1 MQKNELIR
9 LDARLHDVID
19 HAVFAARL
27 SNGHAFVAV
36 AKRKGGAPIGGFRP
50 SDRVTVEFSPF
61 DMSTAHIISAPD
73 TGR

>member
-9 LDARLHDVID
+9 LDARLRDVID
-19 HAVFAARL
+19 HAVFAAEL
-27 SNGHAFVAV
+27 SNGHEFVAL
-36 AKRKGGAPIGGFRP
+36 AKQRGGTPIEGFRC

>member
-19 HAVFAARL
+19 HAVFAAKI

-36 AKRKGGAPIGGFRP
+36 AKQKGGTLIEGFR
-50 SDRVTVEFSPF
+50 SLDRVTVEFSPF